1 MLEVVG
7 QPPHEVYA
15 GDVEYRTPGG
25 WKIKV
30 FNDCGDWDYFD
41 SIETPNGRLI
51 DFDELP
57 EEIRNYRPS
66 DKVRD
71 VAYHW
76 EPHGYS
82 EPPPTMA
89 ETVAAMIKLGCA
101 TGSWAAMLRSMTSQ
115 QLRMNFQR
123 CLYNLIE
130 AAALPGHPGLKD
142 SVCRLAKITALWTV
156 FEKSRGA
163 VSKRQE
169 REDRLRGLGY
179 DEPSEDERRDNLSR
193 NVALLD
199 SKNERS

>member
-1 MLEVVG
+1 MGRLATRLRGVVVRG
-7 QPPHEVYA
+7 AFETMNEDLKTLVELVGAIERGSIILKLVGRPPHEVYA

-41 SIETPNGRLI
+41 SIETPDGRLI

-76 EPHGYS
+76 EPHGWS

-89 ETVAAMIKLGCA
+89 ETAAAMIRLGRA
-101 TGSWAAMLRSMTSQ
+101 TGSLAAMLRAMANQ
-115 QLRMNFQR
+115 QLRESLQR
-123 CLYNLIE
+123 CLYNLAE
-130 AAALPGHPGLKD
+130 AAALPGCPGLKD
-142 SVCRLAKITALWTV
+142 SVCRLAKITALWTI
-156 FEKSRGA
+156 FEKS
-163 VSKRQE
+163 Q
-169 REDRLRGLGY
+169 
-179 DEPSEDERRDNLSR
+179 
-193 NVALLD
+193 
-199 SKNERS
+199 NERS